1 MRLFQRSLKKDV
13 AGKIAV
19 FIVGLL
25 VILGIIVVS
34 KAFFRGMLVG
44 VALAGCVVTLFWM
57 SRAMRRKR

>member
-1 MRLFQRSLKKDV
+1 LRLFQRSLKKDV

-19 FIVGLL
+19 FVVGLL

-34 KAFFRGMLVG
+34 KAFFRGMLAG
-44 VALAGCVVTLFWM
+44 VALAGCVFTLFWM

>member
-1 MRLFQRSLKKDV
+1 VKRGV

-25 VILGIIVVS
+25 VIVGIIVVS

-44 VALAGCVVTLFWM
+44 IALASCVITLIWM
-57 SRAMRRKR
+57 SRAMRRKN